1 MDFSLDYFLN
11 KKSCWEFL
19 QETKKPIFIYGMGD
33 GCLKILKRFEAF
45 DIKPEGIFA
54 SDEFV
59 RGHSFE
65 GYLVKK
71 LSDVEAQFDDFVIV
85 LAFAAG
91 YTELVEKIK
100 SIATKHTLLAPDV
113 PVVDDGTLFDKDFL
127 RDNFDKFEAVFNKLS
142 DEISKSVFKNV
153 IEYKITGDI
162 TKLLECQTDALEAY
176 ENIIKPQNEIYV
188 DLGAYTGDTV
198 KEMLLYSNGSYDKIY
213 ALEPNN
219 RNFRKLTET
228 TEGMENVYLFKSAS
242 WNEDTTLFFSKGGG
256 RMAKVSDK
264 GVETDARSVDS
275 ILDGQKATYIKYDV
289 EGAEK
294 QAIEGTENTIR
305 NFKPKLNI
313 AVYHRNEDMFAIP
326 LQILSINPDYKL
338 YMRHFE
344 YIPAWDTNLYCV

>member
-1 MDFSLDYFLN
+1 MGFSLDYFLN

-45 DIKPEGIFA
+45 SIKPEGIFA

-71 LSDVEAQFDDFVIV
+71 LSDVEAEYDDFIIV

-91 YTELVEKIK
+91 YKELVEKIK
-100 SIATKHTLLAPDV
+100 GIAKKHTLLAPDV
-113 PVVDDGTLFDKDFL
+113 PVVDDGTLFDKEFL
-127 RDNFDKFEAVFNKLS
+127 KENFKSFEMVYNALC
-142 DEISKSVFKNV
+142 DDISKKVYKNV

-162 TKLLECQTDALEAY
+162 TPLIDCQTDVSESY
-176 ENIIKPQNEIYV
+176 ESIIKPQNEIYV

-198 KEMLLYSNGSYDKIY
+198 RELLSFSNGRYESIY

-219 RNFRKLTET
+219 RNFRKLTEAV
-228 TEGMENVYLFKSAS
+228 EGMENVNLYKAAS
-242 WNEDTTLFFSKGGG
+242 WSEDTTLFFSKGGG

-264 GVETDARSVDS
+264 GIETDARSVDS
-275 ILDGQKATYIKYDV
+275 VLSGRKATYIKYDV

-294 QAIEGTENTIR
+294 QAIEGTADTIKAYR
-305 NFKPKLNI
+305 PKLNI

-326 LQILSINPDYKL
+326 LQILAINPDYKL

-344 YIPAWDTNLYCV
+344 YIPAWDTNLYCI